1 MSVVSGRKSEEG
13 SLVVQVASTLSTILV
28 SPSLPRLL
36 MNLLL
41 ECDPKNGTRGEESSF
56 RKENT
61 FERWKIEG
69 DHDSRLVV
77 ELQCQIFWSLEDS
90 SLVNDGVMYRFSM
103 THCWNSTGKREG
115 GKSSLNVNDNLVS
128 IRARIVG
135 ELSRALY
142 LEISLSK
149 D

>member
-13 SLVVQVASTLSTILV
+13 SLAVQVALTLSTILV

-69 DHDSRLVV
+69 DSRLVV
-77 ELQCQIFWSLEDS
+77 ELQCQIFWSLEDL
-90 SLVNDGVMYRFSM
+90 SLVNDGMYRFSM

-128 IRARIVG
+128 IRARILG

>member
-1 MSVVSGRKSEEG
+1 MSVVSGRKSGEG

-28 SPSLPRLL
+28 SPLSPSFTYESPPRVWPEEW
-36 MNLLL
+36 N
-41 ECDPKNGTRGEESSF
+41 ERG
-56 RKENT
+56 RKQLQ
-61 FERWKIEG
+61 ERKYLRTKIEG
-69 DHDSRLVV
+69 DSRLVV